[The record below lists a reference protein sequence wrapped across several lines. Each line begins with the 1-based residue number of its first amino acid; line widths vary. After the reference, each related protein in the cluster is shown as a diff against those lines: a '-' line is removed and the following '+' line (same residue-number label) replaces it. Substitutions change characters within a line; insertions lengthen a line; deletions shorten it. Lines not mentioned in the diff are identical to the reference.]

1 MRTLVMKLSVC
12 SHRKLTL
19 LLYHHIPTMQSV
31 WVVLL
36 PLLLQYILL
45 SLCNGIRKSS
55 WSTMAID
62 SLRPIHQTLQRII
75 RLECGRVKSLSR
87 LEENYLITLCSL
99 MLSLMMLIHRTK
111 IDTAQIRQ
119 SSRLVELS
127 MSLLLASIAQWHIAD
142 CIVLQM
148 NTRDITLL
156 LMKDMEQMKL
166 RKYHLKTNI

>member
-12 SHRKLTL
+12 FHRKLTL
-19 LLYHHIPTMQSV
+19 LLFHHIPMMQSV

-45 SLCNGIRKSS
+45 SLCNGRRKSS

-62 SLRPIHQTLQRII
+62 SLHPIHQALQRII
-75 RLECGRVKSLSR
+75 RLECGRVKSLSH
-87 LEENYLITLCSL
+87 LEENCLITLCSL
-99 MLSLMMLIHRTK
+99 MLSLMMLIHRIKT
-111 IDTAQIRQ
+111 DTIQTRQ

-148 NTRDITLL
+148 NTKDITLL

-166 RKYHLKTNI
+166 RKCLLKTNT